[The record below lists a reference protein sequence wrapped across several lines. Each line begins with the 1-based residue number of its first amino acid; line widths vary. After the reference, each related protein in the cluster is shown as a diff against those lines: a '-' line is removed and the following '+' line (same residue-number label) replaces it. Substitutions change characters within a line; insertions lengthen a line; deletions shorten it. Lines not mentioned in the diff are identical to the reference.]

1 MTERQPVNP
10 STTTQQFEVSADEGD
25 TRLDRYLKRHVEGL
39 NQSIIQRFLRT
50 GKIRVNGARTE
61 AGARL
66 APGDVVAMPAITPPK
81 QMPRERHVMQLDPQQ
96 RRDLEALILYRDDA
110 VIVLN
115 KPAGLASQ
123 GGSGI
128 TVHLD
133 GMLDALRFDG
143 TERPKL
149 VHRLDRDTSGVLL
162 LARGVKAASR
172 LAAAFR
178 GRDVE
183 KTYWALLVGV
193 PDPLAGRIDLPL
205 RRVEL
210 AGSSR
215 SEPADR
221 KDKDGLKAVTEYRV
235 LDYAGKKFALAQ
247 LDPRTGRMHQLRA
260 HCLALGT
267 PILGDAAY
275 GAAFADGFA
284 PQLHLHA
291 RRLSVPHPDGG
302 TLTVEAELPP
312 HMRAS
317 FDHLGFSIPNIT
329 KPRLMK

>member
-1 MTERQPVNP
+1 MSEHIVDAA
-10 STTTQQFEVSADEGD
+10 EAD
-25 TRLDRYLKRHVEGL
+25 TRLDRFLRRHVEGL
-39 NQSIIQRFLRT
+39 TQGVIQKFLRT
-50 GKIRVNGARTE
+50 GKIRVNGAKAE
-61 AGARL
+61 ANAHLAAGDTVTVPVIPPPAAR
-66 APGDVVAMPAITPPK
+66 PK
-81 QMPRERHVMQLDPQQ
+81 ERHVMVLDARQ
-96 RRDLEALILYRDDA
+96 RRDLEALVLYRDEA

-123 GGSGI
+123 GGKGI
-128 TVHLD
+128 AVHLD

-162 LARGVKAASR
+162 LARGIKPASK

-183 KTYWALLVGV
+183 KTYWALLWGV
-193 PDPLAGRIDLPL
+193 PPLLAGRIDLPL
-205 RRVEL
+205 TRVDGEG
-210 AGSSR
+210 AAR
-215 SEPADR
+215 TAPADR
-221 KDKDGLKAVTEYRV
+221 RDKEAARAVTDYRIV
-235 LDYAGKKFALAQ
+235 DYAGKKFAWAELN
-247 LDPRTGRMHQLRA
+247 PVTGRMHQLRV

-291 RRLSVPHPDGG
+291 RRLQFPHPDGG
-302 TLTVEAELPP
+302 TLTVEAPLPP
-312 HMRAS
+312 HMRDS
-317 FDHLGFSIPNIT
+317 FKALGFATPEPKKPARIT
-329 KPRLMK
+329 